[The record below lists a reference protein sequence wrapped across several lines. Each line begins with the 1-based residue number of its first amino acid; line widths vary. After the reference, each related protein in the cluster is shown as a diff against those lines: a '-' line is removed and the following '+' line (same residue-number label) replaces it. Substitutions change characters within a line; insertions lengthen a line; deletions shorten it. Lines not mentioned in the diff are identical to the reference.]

1 MNRLT
6 ENRASET
13 DDGKK
18 KKIWFEWRWK
28 VTGVSET
35 QRRPQLPQ

>member
-6 ENRASET
+6 ENRASEI

-18 KKIWFEWRWK
+18 KKKSGLNGDEK
-28 VTGVSET
+28 
-35 QRRPQLPQ
+35 L